1 MDIIGRAIF
10 GSTHETKRSA
20 MQVILNRRFDVSTV
34 GVHILWKRLNWREK
48 LTEEIPAV
56 APQILYA
63 EAGKCRLDWI
73 GDSGLWILGVE
84 VVYWS
89 RGVELIVDM

>member
-34 GVHILWKRLNWREK
+34 GVDILWKRLNWREK

-56 APQILYA
+56 APQIY
-63 EAGKCRLDWI
+63 CTQRQVNVDWI
-73 GDSGLWILGVE
+73 GSWILDCGFLELRLSIGQE
-84 VVYWS
+84 VWS
-89 RGVELIVDM
+89 